1 MKSQEGKKAV
11 FRKRKR
17 ERGETGSGRSPSRRV
32 LPRKERTGMRN
43 RKTRVNAIAA
53 ILCVLFVAGCLCIR
67 WVNRGGNYDDAIRC
81 LEAGDYETA
90 LEIFERLG
98 NYRDVRQLRNYALAL
113 QSADS
118 GSASALI
125 LARTYISR
133 ISVSYDGALC
143 EQIRQFREAN
153 LALYR
158 S

>member
-1 MKSQEGKKAV
+1 
-11 FRKRKR
+11 
-17 ERGETGSGRSPSRRV
+17 
-32 LPRKERTGMRN
+32 MRN
-43 RKTRVNAIAA
+43 IKTRVNAIAE

-67 WVNRGGNYDDAIRC
+67 GVNRGGNYDDAIRC

-133 ISVSYDGALC
+133 NSVSYDGALC

>member
-1 MKSQEGKKAV
+1 MKS
-11 FRKRKR
+11 
-17 ERGETGSGRSPSRRV
+17 
-32 LPRKERTGMRN
+32 

-53 ILCVLFVAGCLCIR
+53 LLCVLFVAGCLCIR
-67 WVNRGGNYDDAIRC
+67 GVNRGDHYGDAIRC

-90 LEIFERLG
+90 LEIFENLG
-98 NYRDVRQLRNYALAL
+98 NYRDVRPLRNYALAL

-118 GSASALI
+118 GSASAFI

-133 ISVSYDGALC
+133 ISESYDGALC

>member
-1 MKSQEGKKAV
+1 
-11 FRKRKR
+11 
-17 ERGETGSGRSPSRRV
+17 
-32 LPRKERTGMRN
+32 MRN

-118 GSASALI
+118 GSASAFI

-133 ISVSYDGALC
+133 ISVSYDGALLRTDTSVPRGESC
-143 EQIRQFREAN
+143 SVQIIEQCYEIGLDDADD
-153 LALYR
+153 R
-158 S
+158 SSSATRGIQTI